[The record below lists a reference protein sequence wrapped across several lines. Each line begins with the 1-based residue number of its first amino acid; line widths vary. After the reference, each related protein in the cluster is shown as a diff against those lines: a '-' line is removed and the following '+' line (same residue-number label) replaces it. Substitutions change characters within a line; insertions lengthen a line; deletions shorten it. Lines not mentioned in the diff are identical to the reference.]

1 MKRFHV
7 HVTVENVPDAI
18 PFYAALFDT
27 EPSVV
32 KGDYAKWMLDE
43 PRVNFAISRRGKR
56 ALGLD
61 HMGIQ
66 VDSEAELEGVA
77 ARLSSAGAAT
87 RDQRGAV
94 CCYAKSE
101 KTWVHDP
108 QGIAWETFW
117 THGEATTYGEDGRA
131 AATPAKSEACCAPG
145 PSQAA

>member
-7 HVTVENVPDAI
+7 HVTVEDVPDAI
-18 PFYAALFDT
+18 PFYAALFGT

-32 KGDYAKWMLDE
+32 KGDYAKWMLED
-43 PRVNFAISRRGKR
+43 PRVNFAISKRGKR
-56 ALGLD
+56 NLGLD
-61 HMGIQ
+61 HLGIQ
-66 VDSEAELEGVA
+66 VESEAELEGVA
-77 ARLSSAGAAT
+77 ARLAKAGAVT

-117 THGEATTYGEDGRA
+117 THGEATSYGEDRRA
-131 AATPAKSEACCAPG
+131 AANAVKGEACCG
-145 PSQAA
+145 PAQAA